1 MPDMDIAGQITT
13 ARRGHQGGLWAVFSL
28 DLLTLGGYLNLYRW
42 KSNFLSHVT
51 CRIFLPFLSRMR
63 NVDLRDPFNIESLA
77 EHITRFSRRG
87 VGCGEGIIAQA
98 PEDSEKDRSQR
109 RLMP

>member
-1 MPDMDIAGQITT
+1 
-13 ARRGHQGGLWAVFSL
+13 
-28 DLLTLGGYLNLYRW
+28 
-42 KSNFLSHVT
+42 
-51 CRIFLPFLSRMR
+51 MR
-63 NVDLRDPFNIESLA
+63 NVDLRDPFNIESRA
-77 EHITRFSRRG
+77 EHITRFSLRG